1 MNTPRLVLAGALS
14 LGLASWAA
22 SVVVAVSRAS
32 LPSTPAVQRTLGA
45 GAPPVAASTPG
56 YGQAPRAE
64 APLPVRPVV
73 ARTPGAPLV
82 DYTRQVKT
90 IIDENCLECHSQ
102 DKRKGGLSLAT
113 YEDVLEGG
121 RSGAVVRPGSA
132 ERSLILDRITGA
144 IEPQMPKDEMALD
157 AADVAVIRQWID
169 QGARP
174 SPSAPAAPQPWEA
187 PLALARPVTPALVW
201 STWETP
207 LDRFTASYLAA
218 RKRPQPA
225 LVSDALFARRAY
237 LDAWGLLPSPE
248 TVQAFIA
255 DRTPEKRAR
264 LVWTLLSDGTKYADH
279 WISFWNDLLR
289 NEDGVSYF
297 SETAGRK
304 SITPWLHSALV
315 SNLRYDQFVTRLLKP
330 TGPADPDGFLVGVNW
345 RGETSAAVKPW
356 MQASQNT
363 AQIFLGVNLKCNS
376 CHDSFV
382 SKWKLNDAYALAAYF
397 APEPTLQLYRCDVAQ
412 EKYAQPGF
420 LFPELT
426 RTPISNALTD
436 RRAAAAATFTD
447 PRLGRLPRTL
457 VNRIWTRLLGHGIVS
472 NPDEMDGQPWS
483 PELLD
488 WLASDFVAH
497 QYDVKY
503 LVQTIMT
510 SRAYQMAS
518 VTRTAEPPDRGYVFA
533 GPEVRRLTAEQFADA
548 VGLVTGEWEVDP
560 TTGSRGVPPL
570 SAPRPAGTNPTQAT
584 MSGTY
589 VRNWRVRSTDLTRAL
604 GRPIRDQVI
613 SVRAS
618 QSTTPQALE
627 LVNGETLTRRL
638 SRGAR
643 RMLGELPPEPVSLYT
658 RSVAGRTPTSSVFD
672 IDISRA
678 SRLWL
683 VVQEYGSND
692 AQLVQP
698 AWARA
703 ELLSDGGV
711 VPLSSLTPIDGGG
724 LRPGD
729 GPITVPNVTGPGVRV
744 RNPSVLVYDITGRG
758 FTRLRGVMGL
768 ENKVSDIGS
777 TLNPQVRFYVFDTEP
792 NMDWLIPP
800 LPGTPLPPP
809 PALRTRAEVIDRLF
823 WQLLGRAPS
832 ATERQTADTTLTDA
846 SRPDRASPTGLADL
860 LWALTMKPEFQLI
873 Y

>member
-1 MNTPRLVLAGALS
+1 MSTPRFVLAGALS
-14 LGLASWAA
+14 LCLAGWVA
-22 SVVVAVSRAS
+22 SVLAVSGTGM
-32 LPSTPAVQRTLGA
+32 PTPA
-45 GAPPVAASTPG
+45 TPG
-56 YGQAPRAE
+56 PAARRAAAVGRPAAGRAPRPA
-64 APLPVRPVV
+64 
-73 ARTPGAPLV
+73 LV
-82 DYTRQVKT
+82 DYERQVRT
-90 IIDENCLECHSQ
+90 IIEENCLECHSQ

-113 YEDVLEGG
+113 YQDLLEGG
-121 RSGAVVRPGSA
+121 RSGPIIRPGNSQG
-132 ERSLILDRITGA
+132 SLMLDRITGA
-144 IEPQMPKDEMALD
+144 IEPQMPKDDVALD
-157 AADVAVIRQWID
+157 AGSIEVIRRWID
-169 QGARP
+169 EGARP
-174 SPSAPAAPQPWEA
+174 TPGARPAPQPWEA
-187 PLALARPVTPALVW
+187 PLALNRSAPPAIAW
-201 STWETP
+201 PAWEAP
-207 LDRFTASYLAA
+207 LDRFTASYLAT
-218 RKRPQPA
+218 RRRPQPP

-237 LDAWGLLPSPE
+237 LDAWGLLPTPE
-248 TVQAFIA
+248 ALQAFIA
-255 DRTPEKRAR
+255 DRSPEKRAR
-264 LVWTLLSDGTKYADH
+264 LVWTLLADSTKYADH

-304 SITPWLHSALV
+304 SITPWLHSSLV
-315 SNLRYDQFVTRLLKP
+315 SNLPYDQFVRRLLKP

-382 SKWKLNDAYALAAYF
+382 SKWKLHDAYALAAYF

-420 LFPELT
+420 LFPELS
-426 RTPISNALTD
+426 RTPMSEALAD

-503 LVQTIMT
+503 LIQTIMT
-510 SRAYQMAS
+510 SRAYQMPS
-518 VTRTAEPPDRGYVFA
+518 VTRTADPPERGYVFA
-533 GPEVRRLTAEQFADA
+533 GPEIRRLTAEQFADA

-560 TTGSRGVPPL
+560 ATGSRGVPPAN
-570 SAPRPAGTNPTQAT
+570 APRPAGTNPTQAT
-584 MSGTY
+584 AAGTY
-589 VRNWRVRSTDLTRAL
+589 VRDWRVRSTDLTRAL

-627 LVNGETLTRRL
+627 LVNGETLTQRL
-638 SRGAR
+638 SIGAR
-643 RMLGELPPEPVSLYT
+643 RMLGDMPPEPVSLYN
-658 RSVAGRTPTSSVFD
+658 RAIAGRSATSSAFD

-683 VVQEYGSND
+683 VVQENGSND
-692 AQLVQP
+692 AELVQP
-698 AWARA
+698 AWAQA
-703 ELLSDGGV
+703 EFVSATGP
-711 VPLSSLTPIDGGG
+711 VPLSALAPADSRG
-724 LRPGD
+724 LRPGN
-729 GPITVPNVTGPGVRV
+729 GPIAVPGAGGSGVRV
-744 RNPSVLVYDITGRG
+744 RNPSVLVYDLAGRG
-758 FTRLRGVMGL
+758 FTRFRGVMGL

-777 TLNPQVRFYVFDTEP
+777 TLNPQVRFFVFDTEP
-792 NMDWLIPP
+792 NMDRLIPP
-800 LPGTPLPPP
+800 LPGTPLPVPRP
-809 PALRTRAEVIDRLF
+809 LRSRAEAIDRVF

-832 ATERQTADTTLTDA
+832 AVERQIAEATLTDPA
-846 SRPDRASPTGLADL
+846 TPDRVSPSGLADL

>member
-1 MNTPRLVLAGALS
+1 MSTPRLVVAGALS
-14 LGLASWAA
+14 LALAGWGA
-22 SVVVAVSRAS
+22 SVVAVSRAS
-32 LPSTPAVQRTLGA
+32 SPRAASIEPAPR
-45 GAPPVAASTPG
+45 VAAPAAIRPP
-56 YGQAPRAE
+56 APRPQGPA
-64 APLPVRPVV
+64 
-73 ARTPGAPLV
+73 LV
-82 DYTRQVKT
+82 DYVRQVKT

-113 YEDVLEGG
+113 YDDVLEGG

-132 ERSLILDRITGA
+132 ERSLILDRITGV

-157 AADVAVIRQWID
+157 AADVAVIRRWID
-169 QGARP
+169 EGARP
-174 SPSAPAAPQPWEA
+174 TPTAPAAPQPWEA
-187 PLALARPVTPALVW
+187 PLVLTRPATPAIVW
-201 STWETP
+201 TAWQTP
-207 LDRFTASYLAA
+207 ADRFIASYLAA
-218 RKRPQPA
+218 RKRPQPV

-237 LDAWGLLPSPE
+237 LDAWGLLPSPDALQE
-248 TVQAFIA
+248 FIA

-264 LVWTLLSDGTKYADH
+264 LVWTLLADGTKYADH

-304 SITPWLHSALV
+304 SITPWLHSALA
-315 SNLRYDQFVTRLLKP
+315 SNLPYDQFVTRLLKP
-330 TGPADPDGFLVGVNW
+330 TGPADPDGFLIGVNW

-382 SKWKLNDAYALAAYF
+382 SKWKLQDAYALAAYF

-412 EKYAQPGF
+412 EKYAKPGF
-420 LFPELT
+420 LFPGLS
-426 RTPISNALTD
+426 RAPSSDALGD

-457 VNRIWTRLLGHGIVS
+457 VNRIWTHLLGHGIVS

-518 VTRTAEPPDRGYVFA
+518 VTRTAEPPARGYVFE
-533 GPEVRRLTAEQFADA
+533 GPEIRRLTAEQFADA

-560 TTGSRGVPPL
+560 AIGSRGVPAANGPI
-570 SAPRPAGTNPTQAT
+570 PAGTNATQAT
-584 MSGTY
+584 MAGTY
-589 VRNWRVRSTDLTRAL
+589 VRDWRVRSTDLTRAL

-658 RSVAGRTPTSSVFD
+658 RAVAGRAASSSVFD
-672 IDISRA
+672 VDISRA

-692 AQLVQP
+692 AELVQP
-698 AWARA
+698 AWAQA
-703 ELLSDGGV
+703 ELIAAGGS
-711 VPLSSLTPIDGGG
+711 VPLSSLTPVDGSG
-724 LRPGD
+724 LRPGA
-729 GPITVPNVTGPGVRV
+729 GPIAVPNALGPGVRV
-744 RNPSVLVYDITGRG
+744 RNPSVLVYDIAGRG
-758 FTRLRGVMGL
+758 FTRFRGVMGL
-768 ENKVSDIGS
+768 ENKVSDIGA
-777 TLNPQVRFYVFDTEP
+777 TLNPQVRFFVFDTEP
-792 NMDWLIPP
+792 NLERLIPP
-800 LPGTPLPPP
+800 LPGTPLPEPP
-809 PALRTRAEVIDRLF
+809 QLHTRGEVIDRVF
-823 WQLLGRAPS
+823 WHLLGRAPS
-832 ATERQTADTTLTDA
+832 RAERQIAEATLSDA
-846 SRPDRASPTGLADL
+846 SGPDRVSPTGLADL

>member
-1 MNTPRLVLAGALS
+1 LAGALS
-14 LGLASWAA
+14 LCLAGWAV
-22 SVVVAVSRAS
+22 SVLAVSRAS
-32 LPSTPAVQRTLGA
+32 TPSP
-45 GAPPVAASTPG
+45 APPVRP
-56 YGQAPRAE
+56 PRAA
-64 APLPVRPVV
+64 APATSRPPGR
-73 ARTPGAPLV
+73 RTSAPPRV
-82 DYTRQVKT
+82 DYERQVKT
-90 IIDENCLECHSQ
+90 IIDENCLECHSR
-102 DKRKGGLSLAT
+102 DKRKGGLSLAS
-113 YEDVLEGG
+113 YQDVLEGG
-121 RSGAVVRPGSA
+121 RSGAIVRPGNSQ
-132 ERSLILDRITGA
+132 RSLILDRLTGA
-144 IEPQMPKDEMALD
+144 IEPQMPKDEVALD
-157 AADVAVIRQWID
+157 AADIEVIRQWID

-174 SPSAPAAPQPWEA
+174 TPDAPAAPQPWEA
-187 PLALARPVTPALVW
+187 PLALKRPATPPAVW
-201 STWETP
+201 PMWEAP

-218 RKRPQPA
+218 RKAPQPV

-248 TVQAFIA
+248 ALQTFIA
-255 DRTPEKRAR
+255 DRSPEKRAR
-264 LVWTLLSDGTKYADH
+264 LVWTLLADSTRYADH
-279 WISFWNDLLR
+279 WITFWNDLLR

-315 SNLRYDQFVTRLLKP
+315 SNLPYDQFVTRLLKP

-420 LFPELT
+420 LFPELS
-426 RTPISNALTD
+426 RAPLSDALAD
-436 RRAAAAATFTD
+436 RRAAAAATFID

-457 VNRIWTRLLGHGIVS
+457 VNRLWTRLLGHGVVS

-497 QYDVKY
+497 QYDVKH
-503 LVQTIMT
+503 LIQTIMT
-510 SRAYQMAS
+510 ARAYQMPS
-518 VTRTAEPPDRGYVFA
+518 VTRTSEPPERGYVFA
-533 GPEVRRLTAEQFADA
+533 GPEIRRLTAEQFADA

-560 TTGSRGVPPL
+560 TTGSLGVPPL
-570 SAPRPAGTNPTQAT
+570 NAPRPAGTNPTQAT
-584 MSGTY
+584 VSGTY
-589 VRNWRVRSTDLTRAL
+589 VRDWKVKSTDLTRAL

-613 SVRAS
+613 SVRPS

-638 SRGAR
+638 ARGAR

-672 IDISRA
+672 IDVSHA

-683 VVQEYGSND
+683 VVQENGSND

-703 ELLSDGGV
+703 ELVSDGGA
-711 VPLSSLTPIDGGG
+711 VPLASLTPIDGRG

-729 GPITVPNVTGPGVRV
+729 GPITVLNATGPGVRV
-744 RNPSVLVYDITGRG
+744 RNPSVLVYDIAGRG
-758 FTRLRGVMGL
+758 FTRFRGVMGL

-792 NMDWLIPP
+792 NMEWLIPP
-800 LPGTPLPPP
+800 VPGTPLPAPP
-809 PALRTRAEVIDRLF
+809 VLRTRAEAMDRVF

-832 ATERQTADTTLTDA
+832 ASERQIADATLTDA
-846 SRPDRASPTGLADL
+846 SRPDRVSPTGLADL
-860 LWALTMKPEFQLI
+860 LWAITMKPEFQLI